1 MDSAVT
7 GPISGVVPLVHVADI
22 ERSAAFYRL
31 LGFEIGN
38 HQPRDGEKHWAWLYS
53 PQASDWRRGPN
64 LMLTRGEEKQA
75 EVRPGTTT
83 LYLYAVDVVS
93 MHATLVANGVKPGA
107 IAYPD
112 YMPRGEFGVRDPD
125 GYHLTIAQ
133 TGPDTP

>member
-1 MDSAVT
+1 MDSAIT
-7 GPISGVVPLVHVADI
+7 GPITGVVPLIHVADI

-38 HQPRDGEKHWAWLYS
+38 YQPRTGEKSWAWLYA
-53 PQASDWRRGPN
+53 PQVSDWRRGPN
-64 LMLTRGEEKQA
+64 LMLTRGEEKPG

-83 LYLYAVDVVS
+83 LYLYAADVVA
-93 MHATLVANGVKPGA
+93 MHATLVANGVTPGA

-112 YMPRGEFGVRDPD
+112 YMPEGEFGVRDPD

-133 TGPDTP
+133 TGPETP